1 MSGQYPALSEALAGN
16 PGDEW
21 ITTTLPVAAEIAYRR
36 FCSLDDLPLW
46 LPIIRSVRIQ
56 QHDRA
61 GEATRASFL
70 AALDNAT
77 IGYTLFYEY
86 DPAQLSVRWATPPGS
101 TIQVAGGAYFQ
112 PFGPRACLMGYALRV
127 DRGDLPAWR
136 DPFFE
141 NHAASAVLGHF
152 RDYINRSFK

>member
-1 MSGQYPALSEALAGN
+1 MSGRYAALSEAVAGN
-16 PGDEW
+16 PGEEW
-21 ITTTLPVAAEIAYRR
+21 ISTTLPVPAEIAYQR
-36 FCSLDDLPLW
+36 FCQLDDLPMW
-46 LPIIRSVRIQ
+46 LPIVRSVRIQ
-56 QHDRA
+56 QYGPG
-61 GEATRASFL
+61 GEPTRASFL

-86 DPAQLSVRWATPPGS
+86 DRTRLAVRWATPPGS

-112 PFGPRACLMGYALRV
+112 PLSPKACLMGYALRL
-127 DRGDLPAWR
+127 DRGELPAWR

-152 RDYINRSFK
+152 REFIHRSVR